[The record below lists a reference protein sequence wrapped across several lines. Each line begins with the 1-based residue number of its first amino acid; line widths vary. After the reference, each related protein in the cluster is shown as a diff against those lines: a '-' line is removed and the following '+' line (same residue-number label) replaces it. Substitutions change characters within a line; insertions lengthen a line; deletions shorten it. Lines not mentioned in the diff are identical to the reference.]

1 MSDATGFDQWAKGDH
16 RWPFGRASDA
26 ATDRE
31 KAATPPIRPEKP
43 HLDRRAGVRPLID
56 RCITWRGPRRLKSE
70 QASE

>member
-43 HLDRRAGVRPLID
+43 HLDRRAGS
-56 RCITWRGPRRLKSE
+56 GP
-70 QASE
+70 